1 MKQTLLSDNHIR
13 LRAPEPEDL
22 TMIYETENDT
32 SLWEFGCVTSPYS
45 RFALKQY
52 IENTQNDLFADKQI
66 RLMIERK
73 EEGKVIGIID
83 LYDFVPLH
91 FHAAVGIVMLSPF
104 RQKGYAVGAL
114 TLLCNYA
121 SRFLHL
127 KQLYAQIAIDNQACL
142 QLFSS
147 CGFMECGLLKEWLQ
161 DEAGYKDAIM
171 MQRIF

>member
-1 MKQTLLSDNHIR
+1 MKQTLLSDSRIR

-22 TMIYETENDT
+22 ALMYETENDT
-32 SLWEFGCVTSPYS
+32 SLWEFGCLTSPYS

-52 IENTQNDLFADKQI
+52 IESTQNDLFADKQI

-73 EEGKVIGIID
+73 EDSKVIGVID

-91 FHAAVGIVMLSPF
+91 LHAAVGIVMLPPF
-104 RQKGYAVGAL
+104 RQKGYATGAL

-127 KQLYAQIAIDNQACL
+127 KQLYAHIAIDNRACMR
-142 QLFSS
+142 LFSS
-147 CGFMECGLLKEWLQ
+147 CGFVECGLLKGWLQ
-161 DEAGYKDAIM
+161 SEKGYKDAIM
-171 MQRIF
+171 TQRVF